1 MEINV
6 SPCPEYEVR
15 ASDQALMEAFELLM
29 ARGRKIRLANQTN
42 QILCQS
48 VSENEVDP
56 RSTATYEQP

>member
-6 SPCPEYEVR
+6 SSCPEYEIR
-15 ASDQALMEAFELLM
+15 ASDQALMESFELLM

-56 RSTATYEQP
+56 RSTGTYEQP